1 MDLLNLFVKIG
12 VKDEASEGIEEVSQ
26 SLVGKLGKAAAT
38 AAKALAGAFVVKK
51 VVDFG
56 KAAFDAYSSF
66 EQLQGG
72 VAKLYG
78 NANMELG
85 DYLDSMK
92 SSGKSVEELTKTYKR
107 NEEAQK
113 LMMKQASEAWKTA
126 GVDANTYMEQ
136 ATTMSAALINSLGG
150 DTVKAA
156 EQTDVAMRAISD
168 NVNTF
173 GTDMGSVS
181 QAFMGFSKQNYTMLD
196 NLSFAGGIAA

>member
-12 VKDEASEGIEEVSQ
+12 VKDEASEAVEGVSQ
-26 SLVGKLGKAAAT
+26 NIIGKLGKAAAT

-56 KAAFDAYSSF
+56 KAAFDSYSQF
-66 EQLQGG
+66 EQLEGG

-78 NANMELG
+78 NANQSLD
-85 DYLDSMK
+85 DYLKSMK
-92 SSGKSVEELTKTYKR
+92 DSGKSVDELTKTYQR

-113 LMMKQASEAWKTA
+113 LMMQQASDAWKTA
-126 GVDANTYMEQ
+126 EVDANTYMEK
-136 ATTMSAALINSLGG
+136 ATSMSAALINSLGG
-150 DTVKAA
+150 DTLKAA

-173 GTDMGSVS
+173 GTDMESVS
-181 QAFMGFSKQNYTMLD
+181 NAFMGFSKQNYTMLD
-196 NLSFAGGIAA
+196 NLSIAGGIAA